1 MTEKIRPS
9 SEGRDG
15 LMLNMIE
22 RLTRV
27 EAQLEG
33 IDEKIETLIKT
44 SNQIAKEHEMRI
56 QALEAK
62 TNQAEGALRMLKYSI
77 GAIGSVVL
85 ALIGY
90 LFSIR

>member
-1 MTEKIRPS
+1 MTENIRPS

-33 IDEKIETLIKT
+33 IDEKIETLVRT
-44 SNQIAKEHEMRI
+44 SNQIAMEHEMRI

-77 GAIGSVVL
+77 GAVGSVVL

-90 LFSIR
+90 LFNIR